1 MNKLNLLLRV
11 KQIHNFL
18 FSKEVATSKKVL
30 VILAILYIV
39 SPFDIIPDVMP
50 IVGWLDD
57 LGVATLALRYIFNQM
72 DKLEEKSQPIQP
84 KTQVEPEEVIIDNDE
99 Q

>member
-18 FSKEVATSKKVL
+18 FSKEIATSKKVL
-30 VILAILYIV
+30 VILAIFYIFF
-39 SPFDIIPDVMP
+39 PIDIIPDAIP
-50 IVGWLDD
+50 ILGWLDD
-57 LGVATLALRYIFNQM
+57 LGVATWALRYIFKQM
-72 DKLEEKSQPIQP
+72 DKLENENTKL
-84 KTQVEPEEVIIDNDE
+84 KDDEVIIENDP

>member
-57 LGVATLALRYIFNQM
+57 LGVATLALGYIFKQM
-72 DKLEEKSQPIQP
+72 DNLEKENTKLKDD
-84 KTQVEPEEVIIDNDE
+84 EVIIENDP

>member
-1 MNKLNLLLRV
+1 MQTF

-30 VILAILYIV
+30 VILAIFYIFF
-39 SPFDIIPDVMP
+39 PIDIIPDAIP

-57 LGVATLALRYIFNQM
+57 LGVATLALGYIFKQM
-72 DKLEEKSQPIQP
+72 DNLEIENTKLKDD
-84 KTQVEPEEVIIDNDE
+84 EVIIENDP

>member
-57 LGVATLALRYIFNQM
+57 LGVATLALRYIFKQM
-72 DKLEEKSQPIQP
+72 DKLEKENTKL
-84 KTQVEPEEVIIDNDE
+84 KDDEVIIENDP

>member
-18 FSKEVATSKKVL
+18 FSKEIATSKKVL
-30 VILAILYIV
+30 VILAIFYIFF
-39 SPFDIIPDVMP
+39 PIDIIPDAIP
-50 IVGWLDD
+50 IFGWLDD
-57 LGVATLALRYIFNQM
+57 LGVATLALSYIFKQM
-72 DKLEEKSQPIQP
+72 DKLEEENTKL
-84 KTQVEPEEVIIDNDE
+84 KDDEVIIENDP